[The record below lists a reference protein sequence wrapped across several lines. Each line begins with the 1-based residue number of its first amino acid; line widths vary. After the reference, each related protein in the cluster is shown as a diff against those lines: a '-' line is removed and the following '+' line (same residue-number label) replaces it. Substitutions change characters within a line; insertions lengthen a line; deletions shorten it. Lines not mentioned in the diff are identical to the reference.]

1 LEVFVF
7 QLIGSLATLA
17 VAGGTSLIG
26 YWQARQFT
34 HNKLRYVDAV
44 HKMTAPVIAGVAAAA
59 IAAPV
64 VWLLPLVGTGTALL
78 FGGSV
83 AMGVAAGAR
92 DIRKRLSAG

>member
-1 LEVFVF
+1 MF

-17 VAGGTSLIG
+17 VAGGSSIVG

-34 HNKLRYVDAV
+34 QNKLRYVDAV
-44 HKMTAPVIAGVAAAA
+44 HKAAVPVVVGVAATA

-78 FGGSV
+78 FGGGV

-92 DIRKRLSAG
+92 NIRKRLGA

>member
-1 LEVFVF
+1 MFEL
-7 QLIGSLATLA
+7 LGSLATVA
-17 VAGGTSLIG
+17 VAGGTALVG

-44 HKMTAPVIAGVAAAA
+44 HKATAPVLAGVAAAA
-59 IAAPV
+59 IATPV

-92 DIRKRLSAG
+92 DIRKRIGAG